1 LLELRFS
8 SPLFRLG
15 SAAEIQQKLTFLG
28 GGPGQ
33 ASGVIVMALNDS
45 GSAADGADVDPALS
59 RIVVVFNASATD
71 QVVAVAGAGD
81 LRLSPIQ
88 ANGSD
93 PVVRDGTIIN
103 GSAGTVTVPAR
114 TVAVLVQ
121 PQS

>member
-1 LLELRFS
+1 
-8 SPLFRLG
+8 
-15 SAAEIQQKLTFLG
+15 
-28 GGPGQ
+28 
-33 ASGVIVMALNDS
+33 MALNDS

-59 RIVVVFNASATD
+59 RIVVVFNASATS
-71 QVVAVAGAGD
+71 QVVPVAGASE

>member
-1 LLELRFS
+1 
-8 SPLFRLG
+8 
-15 SAAEIQQKLTFLG
+15 
-28 GGPGQ
+28 
-33 ASGVIVMALNDS
+33 MALSDS
-45 GSAADGADVDPALS
+45 GSAADGADLDPALS
-59 RIVVVFNASATD
+59 RIVVVFNASASD
-71 QVVAVAGAGD
+71 QPAAVAGAGD